1 MGNFRPKPD
10 KNNEQ
15 MVFGMRPVIEAIKS
29 GKEIENLLIQN
40 NLQGEN
46 YSELMRILKQKG
58 QNFQRVPIEKL
69 NRLSR
74 RNHQGVVCF
83 ISPISYTNLE
93 DILPFVYEKGKD
105 PLILMLD
112 GITDVRNFGAIAR
125 TAECAGVDG
134 LVIPEKGGARVTADA
149 IKTSAG
155 ALNKMAV
162 CKTKSIESSIQFLKE
177 SGVQVVACSEK
188 GEKSL
193 YDLKFNKPTAL
204 ILGAEDTGVSQS
216 CLNLAD
222 EIVQIPIKGK
232 IGSLN
237 VSVSAGVAIYEVLRQ
252 RD

>member
-1 MGNFRPKPD
+1 M
-10 KNNEQ
+10 
-15 MVFGMRPVIEAIKS
+15 
-29 GKEIENLLIQN
+29 
-40 NLQGEN
+40 
-46 YSELMRILKQKG
+46 
-58 QNFQRVPIEKL
+58 
-69 NRLSR
+69 
-74 RNHQGVVCF
+74 
-83 ISPISYTNLE
+83 
-93 DILPFVYEKGKD
+93 
-105 PLILMLD
+105 
-112 GITDVRNFGAIAR
+112 
-125 TAECAGVDG
+125 
-134 LVIPEKGGARVTADA
+134 TADA

-162 CKTKSIESSIQFLKE
+162 CKTKSIESSIQLLKE

>member
-10 KNNEQ
+10 KNSEQ
-15 MVFGMRPVIEAIKS
+15 MIFGMRPVIEAINS
-29 GKEIENLLIQN
+29 GKEIEYLMIQN
-40 NLQGEN
+40 NLLGEN
-46 YSELMRILKQKG
+46 YSELMRIIKKNG
-58 QNFQRVPIEKL
+58 QTFQRVPIEKL
-69 NRLSR
+69 NRITR

-105 PLILMLD
+105 PLIVLLD

-155 ALNKMAV
+155 ALSKMAV
-162 CKTKSIESSIQFLKE
+162 CKTKSIESSIRLLKE
-177 SGVQVVACSEK
+177 SGVQVIACSEK

-204 ILGAEDTGVSQS
+204 ILGAEDKGVSQS

-222 EIVQIPIKGK
+222 EIGQIPIKGK

-252 RD
+252 RA

>member
-10 KNNEQ
+10 KNTEQ
-15 MVFGMRPVIEAIKS
+15 MVFGMRPVIEAVNA
-29 GKEIENLLIQN
+29 GKEVENLLIQN

-46 YSELMRILKQKG
+46 CSELMRILKHKG
-58 QNFQRVPIEKL
+58 QRFQRVPIEKL
-69 NRLSR
+69 NRLTR
-74 RNHQGVVCF
+74 GNHQGVVCF

-105 PLILMLD
+105 PLIVLLD

-155 ALNKMAV
+155 ALSKMPV
-162 CKTKSIESSIQFLKE
+162 CKTKSIESSIRLLQD

-188 GEKSL
+188 GEKVL
-193 YDLKFNKPTAL
+193 YDIEFNKPTAL
-204 ILGAEDTGVSQS
+204 IIGAEDTGVSGS

-222 EIVQIPIKGK
+222 EVVRIPILCE
-232 IGSLN
+232 IESLN
-237 VSVSAGVAIYEVLRQ
+237 VSVASGVVIYEVLRQ
-252 RD
+252 RS